1 MEKVAK
7 EPSFPL
13 TPSVRNFVMYV
24 SIWACFFCLEHLIF
38 KIHSRV
44 YHFQHPCSLDFKI
57 FYIYP
62 LPQWM
67 DTNLPTFPSL
77 QEACFHF
84 DLLSVLPH
92 WISLFIKL
100 SSYLELS
107 LGWAPRIEISGSK
120 DMSTSENIDT
130 YFQFLSKWV
139 VQIYPLWKIYG
150 NSAHVMS

>member
-84 DLLSVLPH
+84 DAVIRIAALDFFVHKTFFISRTFFRMGSQNWNIWFKGYEYFWEYWYIFSVPFQM
-92 WISLFIKL
+92 SCANL
-100 SSYLELS
+100 SS
-107 LGWAPRIEISGSK
+107 
-120 DMSTSENIDT
+120 MENI
-130 YFQFLSKWV
+130 WE
-139 VQIYPLWKIYG
+139 
-150 NSAHVMS
+150 